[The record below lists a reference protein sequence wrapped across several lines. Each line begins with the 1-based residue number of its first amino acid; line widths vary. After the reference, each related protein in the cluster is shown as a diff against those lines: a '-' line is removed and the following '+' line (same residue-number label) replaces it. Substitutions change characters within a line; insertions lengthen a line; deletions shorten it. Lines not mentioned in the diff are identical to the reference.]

1 MIKPGSTGHKLASL
15 NLFFLICILG
25 STLIKRDCENV
36 LRPDHPFLRFI
47 LLLTLENTSLPA
59 CKPNFTFVHN
69 PGIAVGRPSQLS
81 LKRSPIKT
89 MYECPAYYWN
99 SQ

>member
-25 STLIKRDCENV
+25 STLTMGDYE
-36 LRPDHPFLRFI
+36 
-47 LLLTLENTSLPA
+47 
-59 CKPNFTFVHN
+59 NFTFIHN
-69 PGIAVGRPSQLS
+69 PGTVVGRPSQLS